1 MITRRRP
8 LFAALLGLTAL
19 PALAA
24 PSRGR
29 RKKLARHPLTAAAPA
44 HGGATGGYAQRA
56 DVQTW
61 IATQRREGPLAGW
74 REDELL
80 AVLGQAQYQPRVA
93 QLILPPPVGV
103 AKDWGAYRDRFIE
116 PRRLQAG
123 LRFWAA
129 NEEALARAEQQHGV
143 PAALVMG
150 IIGVETFYGQILG
163 GFRALDAL
171 ATLGF
176 DFPGGRSDRS
186 AFFRAELAALL
197 QLAHAQ
203 GREPASFKGS
213 YAGALGLGQF
223 MPSSWMAYA
232 QDFDGDGHIDLT
244 GSSADA
250 IGSVANFLREH
261 GWQRGQPT
269 HLRCEPPVDPG
280 QRERLLAPD
289 IEPRWRLDEL
299 LAAGLQPADGQHELL
314 QAHGPWALVRLEN
327 GGAEPTYLLG
337 SRNFWVVTRY
347 NRSAYYALA
356 VIELGERL
364 RQLRDAGREI
374 GG

>member
-1 MITRRRP
+1 LISRRRP
-8 LFAALLGLTAL
+8 LLAAALLGLIGF
-19 PALAA
+19 PSLAA
-24 PSRGR
+24 PR
-29 RKKLARHPLTAAAPA
+29 RPKRSKPARHPPSAAAPA
-44 HGGATGGYAQRA
+44 HGGRPGGYAQRA
-56 DVQTW
+56 DVLAW
-61 IATQRREGPLAGW
+61 IDEQRREGPLSTW
-74 REDELL
+74 TRDELL
-80 AVLGQAQYQPRVA
+80 AALAQAQYQPRVA

-129 NEEALARAEQQHGV
+129 NEQALARAEQQHGV

-171 ATLGF
+171 TTLGF

-186 AFFRAELAALL
+186 AFFRGELAALL
-197 QLAHAQ
+197 QLARTQ

-232 QDFDGDGHIDLT
+232 QDFDGDGSIDLT
-244 GSSADA
+244 ASSVDA

-269 HLRCEPPVDPG
+269 HLRCEPPSDAA

-289 IEPRWRLDEL
+289 IEPRWSLDEL
-299 LAAGLQPADGQHELL
+299 LAAGMQPAEEQRELL
-314 QAHGPWALVRLEN
+314 QTHGPWALVRLEN
-327 GGAEPTYLLG
+327 GGAEPTHLLG

-364 RQLRDAGREI
+364 RQLREAGS
-374 GG
+374 